1 MTVTV
6 LGILTFVVIVLISGL
21 ILVTVTFSKSLQKA
35 LDHADRIHDRAD
47 IQIASL
53 LDRLMARSLEDFKVY
68 DLGETSHGEVIYPEG
83 DDRPWNV
90 PGQVQPRGGLAG
102 GDKPIGVDEEVDDE
116 AG

>member
-35 LDHADRIHDRAD
+35 LDHADRIHSRAD
-47 IQIASL
+47 TQISGL

-68 DLGETSHGEVIYPEG
+68 DLGETAHGGVIYPEE
-83 DDRPWNV
+83 DERPWNV
-90 PGQVQPRGGLAG
+90 PGQIQPRGGLAG
-102 GDKPIGVDEEVDDE
+102 GDRPIGVEEVDDE

>member
-6 LGILTFVVIVLISGL
+6 LGILTFLVIVLISGL
-21 ILVTVTFSKSLQKA
+21 ILVTATFSKSLQKA

-68 DLGETSHGEVIYPEG
+68 DLGETSHGEVILPTENE
-83 DDRPWNV
+83 RPWNV
-90 PGQVQPRGGLAG
+90 PGQVLPGGGLAG
-102 GDKPIGVDEEVDDE
+102 GDRPLGAEEGDEE
-116 AG
+116 